1 MAKTSS
7 HPASSEAVRP
17 PENGRSSDVA
27 GAVVLIVNVEVA
39 GVAPGMTETGENEQ
53 LAPKGS
59 PAVHESVTEL
69 LKLFIPVTT
78 IW

>member
-1 MAKTSS
+1 MARASS
-7 HPASSEAVRP
+7 HPARSAVVRP
-17 PENGRSSDVA
+17 PENGRSSAVA
-27 GAVVLIVNVEVA
+27 GAMVLIINVEVA
-39 GVAPGMTETGENEQ
+39 GVAPGMTETGENAQ
-53 LAPKGS
+53 LAPEGS

>member
-1 MAKTSS
+1 M
-7 HPASSEAVRP
+7 
-17 PENGRSSDVA
+17 A
-27 GAVVLIVNVEVA
+27 GAMVLIINVEVA
-39 GVAPGMTETGENEQ
+39 GVAPGMTETGENAQ
-53 LAPKGS
+53 LAPEGS

>member
-1 MAKTSS
+1 MAGASS
-7 HPASSEAVRP
+7 HPASSGAVRP
-17 PENGRSSDVA
+17 PENGKSSAVV
-27 GAVVLIVNVEVA
+27 GALVLIVNMEVA
-39 GVAPGMTETGENEQ
+39 GVVPGVTETGENAQ
-53 LAPKGS
+53 LAPEGS

>member
-1 MAKTSS
+1 MAGTSS
-7 HPASSEAVRP
+7 HPASSGALRP
-17 PENGRSSDVA
+17 PENGKNS
-27 GAVVLIVNVEVA
+27 AVVGALVLIINVEVA
-39 GVAPGMTETGENEQ
+39 GVAPGITERGENTQ
-53 LAPKGS
+53 LAPEGS